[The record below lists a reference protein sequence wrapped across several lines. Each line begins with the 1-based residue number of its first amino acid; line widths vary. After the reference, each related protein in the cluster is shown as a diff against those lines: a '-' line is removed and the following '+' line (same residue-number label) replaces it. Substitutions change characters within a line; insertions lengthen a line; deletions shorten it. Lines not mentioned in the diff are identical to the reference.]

1 MSKLI
6 SGCRIDLP
14 HLKRKVALSL
24 LDDHES
30 SDSIPSAELNEAL
43 SWFLITAAE
52 EAFPFEFKSLN
63 CLTKLS
69 SVLFSVAERPLTSLL
84 TGTLDVLV

>member
-30 SDSIPSAELNEAL
+30 SDSIPSAKLNEAMSL
-43 SWFLITAAE
+43 FLITAAE
-52 EAFPFEFKSLN
+52 EAFPYEIKALN
-63 CLTKLS
+63 CLTKL